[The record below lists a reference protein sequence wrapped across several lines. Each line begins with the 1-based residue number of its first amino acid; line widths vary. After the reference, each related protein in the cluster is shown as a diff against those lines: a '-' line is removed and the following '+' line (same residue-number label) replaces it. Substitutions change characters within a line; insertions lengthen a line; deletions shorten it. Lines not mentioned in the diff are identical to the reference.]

1 MGPKFATS
9 ARSSAPARLLAR
21 GISAV
26 FAAACALS
34 GTHAAAQAQQ
44 ADARAT
50 MVGPASVYKDA
61 DMNFGTVGTLGVGGT
76 VTIEPLATNSCLET
90 GDLVRISGPCTPAT
104 FTVTGRRN
112 MLVRIRNR
120 SGNTITLTGPGG
132 ATMNVNLIVIGVS
145 GMILSPGGGNP
156 SGMLGR
162 YRITDAGGTGQFR
175 LGGTLTV
182 GPNQTPGVYS
192 GELLIQVQYN

>member
-1 MGPKFATS
+1 MGPKFAMS
-9 ARSSAPARLLAR
+9 ALSGAPARLLAR
-21 GISAV
+21 VFSAA
-26 FAAACALS
+26 FAAAFALS
-34 GTHAAAQAQQ
+34 GTQAAAQAQQ

-50 MVGPASVYKDA
+50 MVGPASVFKDA

-76 VTIEPLATNSCLET
+76 VTIEPLATNSCIET

-112 MLVRIRNR
+112 MLVRIRNM
-120 SGNTITLTGPGG
+120 SGSTITLTGPGG
-132 ATMNVNLIVIGVS
+132 ATMDVNLIVIGVS
-145 GMILSPGGGNP
+145 GMVLSPGGGSP

-162 YRITDAGGTGQFR
+162 YRITSTDGSAQFR

-182 GPNQTPGVYS
+182 GPNQTPGVYN
-192 GELLIQVQYN
+192 GTLEIQVQYN